1 MLIIAGSGIAEYYV
15 FPLNDTNPWYC
26 RFFISRWYKFQ
37 KISKEYIY
45 RGCDMVLK
53 CIVVDK
59 NGKQLSKTE
68 LENKVIDV
76 EEYYNIVLPIRKKI
90 NDEISTKEIRLKS
103 SWNILNGM
111 L

>member
-1 MLIIAGSGIAEYYV
+1 
-15 FPLNDTNPWYC
+15 
-26 RFFISRWYKFQ
+26 
-37 KISKEYIY
+37 
-45 RGCDMVLK
+45 MVLK

-90 NDEISTKEIRLKS
+90 NDKISTKEIRLKS
-103 SWNILNGM
+103 S
-111 L
+111 